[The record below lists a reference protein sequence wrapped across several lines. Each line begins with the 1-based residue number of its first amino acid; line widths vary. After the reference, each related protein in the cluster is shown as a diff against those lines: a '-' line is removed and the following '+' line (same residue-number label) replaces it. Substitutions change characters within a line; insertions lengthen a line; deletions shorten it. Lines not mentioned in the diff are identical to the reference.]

1 MAETTLALKLR
12 KSEERYY
19 HELMDEERFELRK
32 RILRLQKEATMEVGH
47 C

>member
-1 MAETTLALKLR
+1 MTETTIALKLR
-12 KSEERYY
+12 ESDERYY

-32 RILRLQKEATMEVGH
+32 RILRLQKEATMEVGQ